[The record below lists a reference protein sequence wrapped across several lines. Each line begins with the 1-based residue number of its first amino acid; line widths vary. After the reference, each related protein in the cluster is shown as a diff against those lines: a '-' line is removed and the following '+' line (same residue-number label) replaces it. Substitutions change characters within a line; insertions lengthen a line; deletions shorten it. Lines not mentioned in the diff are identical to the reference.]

1 MEAAIAA
8 AKNRTVFRAMQPVYN
23 GARHMKRTIVLMVA
37 ATLSAAG
44 PPTVH
49 ETQKSAQKFIA
60 DAEARLLPLSVEG
73 QRADW
78 VKSTYITDDTEAL
91 AAKSDERL
99 INATVDLA
107 KKSTRFDSLKLP
119 RGCRPQNQ
127 TAEAVADPGHARR
140 SQGERGTHA
149 HRRLHGGHVR

>member
-44 PPTVH
+44 PPPVH

-60 DAEARLLPLSVEG
+60 DAEARRRARSGEG
-73 QRADW
+73 QRADGG
-78 VKSTYITDDTEAL
+78 KATDSTDDTEAR
-91 AAKSDERL
+91 AAKAEERRS
-99 INATVDLA
+99 NATGERA
-107 KKSTRFDSLKLP
+107 KK
-119 RGCRPQNQ
+119 
-127 TAEAVADPGHARR
+127 
-140 SQGERGTHA
+140 
-149 HRRLHGGHVR
+149 

>member
-23 GARHMKRTIVLMVA
+23 GARHMKRTIGLMVA
-37 ATLSAAG
+37 ATLSAAR

-49 ETQKSAQKFIA
+49 ETQKSAQNIIEDA
-60 DAEARLLPLSVEG
+60 DAGRIALSGEG

-91 AAKSDERL
+91 APKADERL
-99 INATVDLA
+99 INAT
-107 KKSTRFDSLKLP
+107 
-119 RGCRPQNQ
+119 
-127 TAEAVADPGHARR
+127 
-140 SQGERGTHA
+140 
-149 HRRLHGGHVR
+149 